1 MALPA
6 LPEGAV
12 PLVLGTALALGAL
25 TMVLAPLLSGE
36 AEVRAEDEQRAAKEV
51 ARIKAA
57 RAKRSG
63 RDEEQLDGAVAAL
76 REIEFDRET
85 GKLSDSDYAE
95 LKTRYTREALAEL
108 RAFDARE
115 AQVVVVASGAIVGA
129 VAAVHSPSDT
139 DADAADPVEA
149 AIRRA
154 RTKQRSCGVCGPRPE
169 PDATYCSSC
178 GRYLPGACAKCGTSV
193 DLVGSRFCGGC
204 GDQLAAA

>member
-1 MALPA
+1 MSLVA
-6 LPEGAV
+6 LPEGAG
-12 PLVLGTALALGAL
+12 PLVLGTLLALGAL
-25 TMVLAPLLSGE
+25 TLVLSPLLSGE
-36 AEVRAEDEQRAAKEV
+36 AEVRAEDEQRAAKEA

-57 RAKRSG
+57 RARRSG
-63 RDEEQLDGAVAAL
+63 RDEESLDGAVAAL

-85 GKLSDSDYAE
+85 GKRSDSDYAE

-108 RAFDARE
+108 RAADARE
-115 AQVVVVASGAIVGA
+115 APRAQLVT
-129 VAAVHSPSDT
+129 AAALSIDES
-139 DADAADPVEA
+139 ADPVEA

-154 RTKQRSCGVCGPRPE
+154 RDNQRSCGVCGPRPE

-193 DLVGSRFCGGC
+193 DLVGSRFCSGC

>member
-1 MALPA
+1 MTLVAM
-6 LPEGAV
+6 PEGAV
-12 PLVLGTALALGAL
+12 PLVLGTVLALGAL
-25 TMVLAPLLSGE
+25 TLVLSPLLSGE
-36 AEVRAEDEQRAAKEV
+36 AEVRAEDEQKAAAEA

-57 RAKRSG
+57 RAKRAG
-63 RDEEQLDGAVAAL
+63 REEEQMDGAVAAL

-95 LKTRYTREALAEL
+95 LKTRYTRAALAEL
-108 RAFDARE
+108 RAADARD
-115 AQVVVVASGAIVGA
+115 AAAVPVA
-129 VAAVHSPSDT
+129 VAPVSP
-139 DADAADPVEA
+139 ADAADPVEA

-154 RTKQRSCGVCGPRPE
+154 RENQRSCGVCGPRPE

-204 GDQLAAA
+204 GDHLAAA

>member
-1 MALPA
+1 MTLMA

-12 PLVLGTALALGAL
+12 PLVLGTVLALGAL
-25 TMVLAPLLSGE
+25 TLVLSPLLSGE
-36 AEVRAEDEQRAAKEV
+36 AEVRADDEKSVAAEA

-108 RAFDARE
+108 RASDARE
-115 AQVVVVASGAIVGA
+115 ASAAGVVVGA
-129 VAAVHSPSDT
+129 VAVVVPT
-139 DADAADPVEA
+139 PADDADPVEA

-154 RTKQRSCGVCGPRPE
+154 RDNQRSCGVCGPRPE

>member
-1 MALPA
+1 MTLMAM
-6 LPEGAV
+6 PEGAV
-12 PLVLGTALALGAL
+12 PLVLGTVLALGAL
-25 TMVLAPLLSGE
+25 TLVLSPLLSGE
-36 AEVRAEDEQRAAKEV
+36 AEVRADDEKRVATEA

-108 RAFDARE
+108 RASDARE
-115 AQVVVVASGAIVGA
+115 ASAAGVVVGA
-129 VAAVHSPSDT
+129 VAVLVPT
-139 DADAADPVEA
+139 PADDADPVEA

-154 RTKQRSCGVCGPRPE
+154 RDNQRSCGVCGPRPE
-169 PDATYCSSC
+169 PDPTYCSSC

>member
-1 MALPA
+1 MTLMAM
-6 LPEGAV
+6 PEGAV
-12 PLVLGTALALGAL
+12 PLVLGTVLALGAL
-25 TMVLAPLLSGE
+25 TLVLSPLLSGE
-36 AEVRAEDEQRAAKEV
+36 AEVRADDEKSVAAEA

-108 RAFDARE
+108 RASDARE
-115 AQVVVVASGAIVGA
+115 ASAAGVVVGA
-129 VAAVHSPSDT
+129 VAVVVPT
-139 DADAADPVEA
+139 PADDADPVEA

-154 RTKQRSCGVCGPRPE
+154 RDNQRSCVVCGPRPE

>member
-1 MALPA
+1 MTLMAM
-6 LPEGAV
+6 PEGAV
-12 PLVLGTALALGAL
+12 PLVLGTVLALGAL
-25 TMVLAPLLSGE
+25 TLVLSPLLSGE
-36 AEVRAEDEQRAAKEV
+36 AEVRADDEKSLAAEA

-108 RAFDARE
+108 RASDARE
-115 AQVVVVASGAIVGA
+115 ASAAGVVVGA
-129 VAAVHSPSDT
+129 VAVVVPT
-139 DADAADPVEA
+139 PADDVDPVEA

-154 RTKQRSCGVCGPRPE
+154 RDNQRSCGVCGPRPE

>member
-1 MALPA
+1 MTLVAM
-6 LPEGAV
+6 PEGAV
-12 PLVLGTALALGAL
+12 PLVMGTVLALGAL
-25 TMVLAPLLSGE
+25 TMVLSPLLSGE
-36 AEVRAEDEQRAAKEV
+36 AEVRAEDEQKATTEA

-63 RDEEQLDGAVAAL
+63 REEEQLDGAVAAL

-95 LKTRYTREALAEL
+95 LKTRYTRAALAEL
-108 RAFDARE
+108 RAADARD
-115 AQVVVVASGAIVGA
+115 AAAVPVL
-129 VAAVHSPSDT
+129 VAALSP
-139 DADAADPVEA
+139 ADAADPVEA

-154 RTKQRSCGVCGPRPE
+154 RAKQRSCGVCGPRPE

-193 DLVGSRFCGGC
+193 DLVGSRFCVGC
-204 GDQLAAA
+204 GDHLAAA

>member
-1 MALPA
+1 MSIVA

-25 TMVLAPLLSGE
+25 TLVLAPLLSGE
-36 AEVRAEDEQRAAKEV
+36 DEVRADDEKRAATEA
-51 ARIKAA
+51 ARLKAA
-57 RAKRSG
+57 RVKRAG
-63 RDEEQLDGAVAAL
+63 REEEQLDGAVAAL

-108 RAFDARE
+108 RAADARE
-115 AQVVVVASGAIVGA
+115 ASAVPAMVVVP
-129 VAAVHSPSDT
+129 AALSL
-139 DADAADPVEA
+139 ADA

-154 RTKQRSCGVCGPRPE
+154 RENQRSCGVCGPRPE

-178 GRYLPGACAKCGTSV
+178 GRYLPGACAKCGTHV
-193 DLVGSRFCGGC
+193 DLVGSRFCAGC

>member
-1 MALPA
+1 MSIVA

-25 TMVLAPLLSGE
+25 TLVLAPLLSGE
-36 AEVRAEDEQRAAKEV
+36 DEVRADDEKRAATEA
-51 ARIKAA
+51 ARLKAA
-57 RAKRSG
+57 RVKRAG
-63 RDEEQLDGAVAAL
+63 REEEQLDGAVAAL

-108 RAFDARE
+108 RAADARE
-115 AQVVVVASGAIVGA
+115 ASAVPALVVVP
-129 VAAVHSPSDT
+129 AALSL
-139 DADAADPVEA
+139 ADAADPVEA

-154 RTKQRSCGVCGPRPE
+154 RENQRSCGVCGPRPE

-178 GRYLPGACAKCGTSV
+178 GRYLPGACAKCGTHV
-193 DLVGSRFCGGC
+193 DLVGSRFCAGC

>member
-1 MALPA
+1 MTLVALPD
-6 LPEGAV
+6 GAV
-12 PLVLGTALALGAL
+12 PLVLGTVLALGAL
-25 TMVLAPLLSGE
+25 TLVLSPLLSGE
-36 AEVRAEDEQRAAKEV
+36 AEVRAEDEKKAATEA
-51 ARIKAA
+51 ARVKAA

-63 RDEEQLDGAVAAL
+63 REEEQLDGAVAAL

-108 RAFDARE
+108 RASDARE
-115 AQVVVVASGAIVGA
+115 ASEAGGVAVTAM
-129 VAAVHSPSDT
+129 AAVSP
-139 DADAADPVEA
+139 ADAADPVEA

-154 RTKQRSCGVCGPRPE
+154 RQNQRSCGVCGPRPE

-178 GRYLPGACAKCGTSV
+178 GRYLPGSCGNCGTSV
-193 DLVGSRFCGGC
+193 DLVGSRFCSGC

>member
-1 MALPA
+1 MALVA
-6 LPEGAV
+6 VPEGAV
-12 PLVLGTALALGAL
+12 PLVLGTVLALTAL
-25 TMVLAPLLSGE
+25 TLVLSPLLSGE
-36 AEVRAEDEQRAAKEV
+36 AEVRADDEKSAATEA
-51 ARIKAA
+51 ARVKAA
-57 RAKRSG
+57 RARRSG
-63 RDEEQLDGAVAAL
+63 REEEQLDGAVAAL

-95 LKTRYTREALAEL
+95 LKARYTREALAEL

-115 AQVVVVASGAIVGA
+115 AAAAGVVSVS
-129 VAAVHSPSDT
+129 VAATADSPD
-139 DADAADPVEA
+139 DAADPVEA

-154 RTKQRSCGVCGPRPE
+154 RDNQRSCGVCGPRPE

-178 GRYLPGACAKCGTSV
+178 GRFLPGACAKCGTSV

>member
-1 MALPA
+1 MTLMA

-12 PLVLGTALALGAL
+12 PLVLGTVLALGAL
-25 TMVLAPLLSGE
+25 TLVLSPLLSGE
-36 AEVRAEDEQRAAKEV
+36 AEVRADDEKSVAAEA

-108 RAFDARE
+108 RASDARE
-115 AQVVVVASGAIVGA
+115 ASASGVVVGA
-129 VAAVHSPSDT
+129 VAVVVPT
-139 DADAADPVEA
+139 PADDADPVEA

-154 RTKQRSCGVCGPRPE
+154 RDNQRSCGVCGPRPE

>member
-1 MALPA
+1 M
-6 LPEGAV
+6 PEGAV

-25 TMVLAPLLSGE
+25 TLVLSPLLSGE
-36 AEVRAEDEQRAAKEV
+36 AEVRAEDEKKAATEA

-63 RDEEQLDGAVAAL
+63 RKEEQLDGAVAAL

-108 RAFDARE
+108 RAADARD
-115 AQVVVVASGAIVGA
+115 AVAAPVVVAAL
-129 VAAVHSPSDT
+129 SP
-139 DADAADPVEA
+139 ADAADPVEA

-154 RTKQRSCGVCGPRPE
+154 RENQRSCGVCGPRPE

-178 GRYLPGACAKCGTSV
+178 GRYLPGACGKCGTNV
-193 DLVGSRFCGGC
+193 DLVGSRFCSGC
-204 GDQLAAA
+204 GDHLAAA